1 MNRITLTLATVLS
14 LAFNQVT
21 AQDFN
26 KGLEAAQAGDFAT
39 ALKEWKPLAEQG
51 NEKAQNILGAMYY
64 EGIGVPQDYTEAAK
78 WYRLAAEQGGVD
90 AQYLLGY
97 MYRHGMGVL
106 KSSTE
111 AVKWYRLA
119 AEQDNAQA
127 QNNLGHMYE
136 LGEGVLQDNLT
147 AHMWYNISS
156 TNGQERAG
164 GWSDKVAALMTPSEI
179 TEATTMA
186 KECMNSNYKKC
197 GY

>member
-14 LAFNQVT
+14 LAFTQVT

-26 KGLEAAQAGDFAT
+26 KGVEALAADDYAI
-39 ALKEWKPLAEQG
+39 AMKELKPLAEEG
-51 NEKAQNILGAMYY
+51 N
-64 EGIGVPQDYTEAAK
+64 
-78 WYRLAAEQGGVD
+78 VD
-90 AQYLLGY
+90 AQYFLGM
-97 MYRHGMGVL
+97 MYENGNGVL
-106 KSSTE
+106 KDAIE

-164 GWSDKVAALMTPSEI
+164 GWRDKVAALMTPSEI

-186 KECMNSNYKKC
+186 KECMNSGYKKC